1 MRILIT
7 GATGYIGKR
16 LINVLLKEG
25 HQLFCTY
32 RGQNDLTEQ
41 LPLSDNLKWI
51 MYDFLNPNEEKTTS
65 FECDIA
71 YYLIHAMK
79 SSNKNFESLEVKMT
93 KNFLELTRKIG
104 VSKIIYL
111 SGIVNTEQ
119 DLSPHFRSRFA
130 VENILNSNKIPV
142 ITLRAGII
150 VGSGSA
156 SFEIIRDL
164 VEKLPVMV
172 APRWLL
178 TKCQPISIRDVLFY
192 LTKVIH
198 LSIET
203 STHYDI
209 GGPEILTYKQ
219 MLFQYAKIR
228 NLKRYILTLPVMTP
242 RLSSY
247 WLYFVTSTS
256 YNLAINLVKSMKIDV
271 VCNDNK
277 IVELYPTRLLTYK
290 EAVEFSISHYN
301 DNDVISKWSDS
312 HLFENIYIAISQ
324 EEDKAPYGA
333 YQQLFRKKIPMQEVS
348 NITEKIW
355 AIGGEN
361 GWYYG
366 TILWRLR
373 GVLDK
378 MVGGVGYRKRNNKS
392 TLHKGEALDFWR
404 IIEAN
409 KENSTLTLLAEMKLP
424 GKAMLKLYITNEKSQ
439 YYFIQNALF
448 YPHGL
453 WGRIYWWLLY
463 PIHVWIFKGMARR
476 ICRH

>member
-1 MRILIT
+1 MRVLIT

-25 HQLFCTY
+25 HQLYCTH
-32 RGQNDLTEQ
+32 RGHNEMIEELTQ
-41 LPLSDNLKWI
+41 TDNLKWI
-51 MYDFLNPNEEKTTS
+51 KHDFLDDETGLHNQ
-65 FECDIA
+65 FQCDVA

-79 SSNKNFESLEVKMT
+79 SSNKGFESLEIQMT
-93 KNFLELTRKIG
+93 KNFLLLVNSIG

-111 SGIVNTEQ
+111 SGIVNTQ
-119 DLSPHFRSRFA
+119 QTLSPHFRSRFT
-130 VENILNSNKIPV
+130 VEKILNNGNIPV

-164 VEKLPVMV
+164 VEKLPIMV
-172 APRWLL
+172 APKWLL
-178 TKCQPISIRDVLFY
+178 TRCQPISIRDVLFY
-192 LTKVIH
+192 LAQVIH
-198 LSIET
+198 LYPDRSI
-203 STHYDI
+203 HFDI
-209 GGPEILTYKQ
+209 GGPEVLTYKQ
-219 MLFQYAKIR
+219 MLIQYAEVR
-228 NLKRYILTLPVMTP
+228 SLHRYILTLPVMTP

-256 YNLAINLVKSMKIDV
+256 YNLAINLVESMKIDV
-271 VCNDNK
+271 VCHEENIK
-277 IVELYPTRLLTYK
+277 ELFPSRLLTYK
-290 EAVEFSISHYN
+290 EAVKFSLSHY
-301 DNDVISKWSDS
+301 DGNDVVSKWSDA
-312 HLFENIYIAISQ
+312 HLLSNIYDAIS
-324 EEDKAPYGA
+324 EEKRTAPYGA
-333 YQQLFRKKIPMQEVS
+333 YQQLFKKEITKEEIS

-373 GVLDK
+373 AFLDK
-378 MVGGVGYRKRNNKS
+378 LVGGVGYRKRNNKS
-392 TLHKGEALDFWR
+392 TLNKGEALDFWR
-404 IIEAN
+404 IIEAD
-409 KENSTLTLLAEMKLP
+409 KDKPMLTLIAEMKLP
-424 GKAMLKLYITNEKSQ
+424 GTAMLKLYITYHNNN

-463 PIHVWIFKGMARR
+463 PVHVWIFKGMARK
-476 ICRH
+476 ICAQ